1 MIQLMSDCLLR
12 ISEVIA
18 VNVEDVGKVL
28 IVESS
33 KTDQTGRGEQLYIGE
48 HTRLAIRKYRE
59 AGNVESGALF
69 RRARWHKHITP
80 NRLSVNSARDA
91 IKWWAEAAGVEGFI
105 SGHSHWRKPG
115 RLLWICTLP
124 GGGVIRRC
132 RCILPVR
139 HHQNAALLRGS
150 NMGIDRG

>member
-69 RRARWHKHITP
+69 P
-80 NRLSVNSARDA
+80 PGSVA
-91 IKWWAEAAGVEGFI
+91 
-105 SGHSHWRKPG
+105 
-115 RLLWICTLP
+115 
-124 GGGVIRRC
+124 
-132 RCILPVR
+132 
-139 HHQNAALLRGS
+139 
-150 NMGIDRG
+150 